1 VGLAQLATTLNT
13 APLEP
18 TQELSS
24 GTVTG
29 LVSTLIVLLLVAT
42 AVALVTR
49 RLRIPYVVG
58 LVLAGLAITKQ
69 ALPESVGLNPDV
81 ILNLFLPI
89 LTFEAAINTD
99 ISRLRSTIKP
109 IALLWRDQG
118 WCCQR

>member
-1 VGLAQLATTLNT
+1 MGLAQLATTLNT

-69 ALPESVGLNPDV
+69 ALPESVGLGR
-81 ILNLFLPI
+81 I
-89 LTFEAAINTD
+89 
-99 ISRLRSTIKP
+99 
-109 IALLWRDQG
+109 
-118 WCCQR
+118 